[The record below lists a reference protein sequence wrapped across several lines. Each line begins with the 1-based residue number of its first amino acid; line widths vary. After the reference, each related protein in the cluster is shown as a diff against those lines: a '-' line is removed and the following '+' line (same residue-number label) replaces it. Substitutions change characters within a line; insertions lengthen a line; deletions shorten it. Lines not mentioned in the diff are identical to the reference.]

1 MKKKAVFTGII
12 WLFLGHLAAQNW
24 VNISFSDQEYV
35 NGLGAIKFSV
45 TDRPFTRPIITLNSG
60 EQLTLEFDDLEEESR
75 YLKYT
80 LIHCTYDWR
89 QSNLLPIEYMTGFME
104 DEITDVSSSF
114 TNSVFYMHYRLKL
127 PNGMFQLTKSGNYL
141 LVVYD
146 DTPDN
151 PVLTRRFMVQEP
163 VSVSLTGSVHRA
175 TDVANMHKQQEVD
188 FVVRTGSYIVNNPA
202 VYMHAAILQNGRWDN
217 AIQGLIYRF
226 GKPGEYSFDYD
237 DGKNCFNGGSDFRT
251 FDIKSLRY
259 NSNRIVS
266 TSFQNRVYHAFL
278 VEDIARPFGA
288 YESNSTMHGSCYFKN
303 EDFDGANREEY
314 VATHFALRTDFPIL
328 DGNIYVFGELTNWR
342 LSHEAKLTYN
352 ENSGYHE
359 TSLYL
364 KQGYYNYQYV
374 YVKNGSSRIDET
386 YIEGSHWQTDNEYIV
401 LIYLQEEGTSYDK
414 LVGATYFTLN
424 ER

>member
-1 MKKKAVFTGII
+1 MKKTVTFIGII
-12 WLFLGHLAAQNW
+12 LLLTGHLSAQNW
-24 VNISFSDQEYV
+24 TNIVFSDMEYV
-35 NGLGAIKFSV
+35 NGLSAIKFSV

-89 QSNLLPIEYMTGFME
+89 QSGLLPIEYMTGFIE
-104 DEITDVSSSF
+104 DEITDASSSF
-114 TNSVFYMHYRLKL
+114 ANSIFYMHYRLKL
-127 PNGMFQLTKSGNYL
+127 PNSMLQLTKSGNYL
-141 LVVYD
+141 LFIYD

-151 PVLTRRFMVQEP
+151 PILTRRFMVQEP
-163 VSVSLTGSVHRA
+163 VSVSITGSVHRA
-175 TDVANMHKQQEVD
+175 TDVSNMQKQQEVD

-202 VYMHAAILQNGRWDN
+202 VYLHATILQNGRWDN

-237 DGKNCFNGGSDFRT
+237 NGKNCFNGGSEFRT

-266 TSFQNRVYHAFL
+266 VSFQNRLYHAFL

-288 YESNSTMHGSCYFKN
+288 YESNSTLRGSCYFKN
-303 EDFDGANREEY
+303 EDFDGENREEY
-314 VATHFALRTDFPIL
+314 VATHFALRADFPIR
-328 DGNIYVFGELTNWR
+328 DGDVYVFGELTNWR
-342 LSHEAKLTYN
+342 LSEEAKLIYN
-352 ENSGYHE
+352 ENSGYYE
-359 TSLYL
+359 ASLYL

-374 YVKNGSSRIDET
+374 YVKNGSSHIDET
-386 YIEGSHWQTDNEYIV
+386 YIEGSHWQTDNEYVV
-401 LIYLQEEGTSYDK
+401 LIYLQEEGSSYDK
-414 LVGATYFTLN
+414 LVGATYFLITN
-424 ER
+424 